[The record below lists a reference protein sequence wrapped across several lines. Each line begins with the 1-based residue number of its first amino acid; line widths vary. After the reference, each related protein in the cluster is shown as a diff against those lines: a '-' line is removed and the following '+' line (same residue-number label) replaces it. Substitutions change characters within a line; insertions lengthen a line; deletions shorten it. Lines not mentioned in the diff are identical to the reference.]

1 MLQLSKND
9 KNKVLE
15 AIISG
20 KIDAADVSFPNLID
34 TIILKMKNIELIS
47 KLSESFKDKRKQ
59 NKHIPFHI
67 LIALAII
74 AKMKLKTSL
83 TDVAFAVTDGELLSE
98 LGWNI
103 WDTDRKLE
111 EGLFAEGVMRNLID
125 KYDTTEKNEF
135 IDSYN
140 HYVQNVV
147 LPSLDI
153 SPSIHI
159 LDCTK
164 IKVNLD
170 NSNYENSEV
179 IRDDG
184 EFVRGYKLGTL
195 RGLMDDSGIIEEIV
209 LDSIKP
215 HDLELCRDILLNSKC
230 LKSGD
235 ILINDRGFIS
245 RDVINS
251 LKLEKQV
258 DTYIPAKKNMTIYE
272 EAVNIAISED
282 KWQKHPN
289 KKRKTQE
296 IHLVKHLGT
305 MWTSNKPNIDVDLC
319 ACVVHDKKDNEYYV
333 FLTTDTTKTAK
344 QIINTYELRPEIEE
358 DYRQIKDFWK
368 LEDFKSTKYNFIT
381 FHIVMTLIGYMYFQ
395 LFKNLEEGS
404 KYSGKSLPV
413 VIKNYKEDKQKS
425 VIIYSGQYFGVFSFI
440 EFIQFYAACSEEVRK
455 LLDPTLTLV

>member
-15 AIISG
+15 DIKAG
-20 KIDAADVSFPNLID
+20 TIDAADISFPNLID
-34 TIILKMKNIELIS
+34 TIMLKMKNIGLIS
-47 KLSESFKDKRKQ
+47 KLAESFKDKRKQ
-59 NKHIPFHI
+59 NKHIPFDI
-67 LIALAII
+67 LIALAIT

-83 TDVAFAVTDGELLSE
+83 TDVAFAVTDGELLAE
-98 LGWNI
+98 LGWNM
-103 WDTDRKLE
+103 WDTDRNLE
-111 EGLFAEGVMRNLID
+111 EGLFAEGVMRNVIK
-125 KYDTTEKNEF
+125 KYESAEKNEF

-140 HYVQNVV
+140 HYIQNVV
-147 LPSLDI
+147 MPSIDI

-164 IKVNLD
+164 IQVNLD
-170 NSNYENSEV
+170 NANYENSEV
-179 IRDDG
+179 TKVDG
-184 EFVRGYKLGTL
+184 EYVRGYKLGTL

-209 LDSIKP
+209 FDSIKP
-215 HDLELCRDILLNSKC
+215 HDLELCRDMLLNTKC
-230 LKSGD
+230 FKSGD

-251 LKLEKQV
+251 LKLKKQV

-272 EAVNIAISED
+272 EAVKIAISEN

-289 KKRKTQE
+289 KNRKTQE
-296 IHLVKHLGT
+296 IHLVKDLGI
-305 MWTSNKPNIDVDLC
+305 MWQSNTPNSDVDLC

-333 FLTTDTTKTAK
+333 FLTTDTAKTAK
-344 QIINTYELRPEIEE
+344 QIISTYELRPEIEE

-368 LEDFKSTKYNFIT
+368 LEDFKSTKYNFII

-395 LFKNLEEGS
+395 LFKNMEEGS

-425 VIIYSGQYFGVFSFI
+425 VIIYSGQYFGVFPFI
-440 EFIQFYAACSEEVRK
+440 EFIQLYAGCSNEVRK
-455 LLDPTLTLV
+455 LLDSTLALV

>member
-9 KNKVLE
+9 KDKVLE
-15 AIISG
+15 AIKEG
-20 KIDAADVSFPNLID
+20 RIDAADVSFPNLID
-34 TIILKMKNIELIS
+34 TIVLKMKNIGLID
-47 KLSESFKDKRKQ
+47 KLAESFKDKRKQ

-67 LIALAII
+67 LIALAIT

-98 LGWNI
+98 LGWNM
-103 WDTDRKLE
+103 WDTNKNLE
-111 EGLFAEGVMRNLID
+111 EGLFAEGVMRNLIQ
-125 KYDTTEKNEF
+125 KYDAEEF
-135 IDSYN
+135 IESYN
-140 HYVQNVV
+140 NYVQNVV
-147 LPSLDI
+147 MPSLNI
-153 SPSIHI
+153 APSIHI

-164 IKVNLD
+164 IHVNLD
-170 NSNYENSEV
+170 NVNYENSET
-179 IRDDG
+179 IKDDG
-184 EFVRGYKLGTL
+184 KVLRGYKMGTL

-209 LDSIKP
+209 FDSIKP
-215 HDLELCRDILLNSKC
+215 HDLELCRNMILKSKC
-230 LKSGD
+230 LKGGD

-245 RDVINS
+245 RDVINF
-251 LKLEKQV
+251 LKVEKQV
-258 DTYIPAKKNMTIYE
+258 DTYVPAKKNMTIYQ
-272 EAVNIAISED
+272 EAVKIAISED

-296 IHLVKHLGT
+296 IHLVKDLGM
-305 MWTSNKPNIDVDLC
+305 MWQSNTPDKDVDLC

-333 FLTTDTTKTAK
+333 FLTTDTNKTAK

-395 LFKNLEEGS
+395 LFKNMEEGN

-413 VIKNYKEDKQKS
+413 IIKNYKEDKQKS

-440 EFIQFYAACSEEVRK
+440 EFIQLYAGCSAEVRK
-455 LLDPTLTLV
+455 LLDPTLALV